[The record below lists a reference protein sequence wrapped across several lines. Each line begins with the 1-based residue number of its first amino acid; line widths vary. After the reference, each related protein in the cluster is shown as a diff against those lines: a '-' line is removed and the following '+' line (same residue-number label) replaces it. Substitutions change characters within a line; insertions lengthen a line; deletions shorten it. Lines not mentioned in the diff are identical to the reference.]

1 MIRFPNERRKGGRLS
16 SSMRR
21 FSKVIDDLDL
31 RDLHLQGGSIYL
43 EWRVEQSNHIKT

>member
-1 MIRFPNERRKGGRLS
+1 MIRFPNERRRGGKMS

-31 RDLHLQGGSIYL
+31 RDLPLHGGPF
-43 EWRVEQSNHIKT
+43 T